1 MKTRTLQGSFV
12 IFIAMARSLL
22 VGGRLLSAGL
32 ALTFAGTLALTGCTA
47 TKEAAQQTGEAVGQA
62 AKEGAGAVGDAA
74 KTAATATGQA
84 ALAPA
89 VAPVLDLLKKSE
101 GEVKAGNLA
110 AAIASMGG
118 FKALW
123 ATAAPIIQPIAGD
136 KWPAINAAATL
147 ALNTFAPGASP
158 NAANAGSAIT
168 GLIGPLSALLAK

>member
-1 MKTRTLQGSFV
+1 
-12 IFIAMARSLL
+12 MARSLL

-32 ALTFAGTLALTGCTA
+32 ALAVAGSLSLTGCSTS
-47 TKEAAQQTGEAVGQA
+47 TKEAAQQTGEAVGQAAKDGAGAVGDA

-74 KTAATATGQA
+74 KTAATATGKA

-89 VAPVLDLLKKSE
+89 VTPVLDLLKKSE